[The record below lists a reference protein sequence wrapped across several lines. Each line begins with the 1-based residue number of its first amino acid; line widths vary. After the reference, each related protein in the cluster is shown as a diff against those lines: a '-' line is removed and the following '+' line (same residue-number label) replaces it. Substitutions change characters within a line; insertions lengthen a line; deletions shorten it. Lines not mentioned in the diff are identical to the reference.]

1 MKKSTSFLFFLFLSF
16 PFFINAQSTSDAWID
31 RFDGFLKKHV
41 KDGRVDYKKVK
52 DSPTLSGLYEA
63 LKNIKVSDAKTDENK
78 AFYIN
83 AYNLLVIY
91 AAAQEYPIGSVQEV
105 SSFFDR
111 KNYTIAGKNY
121 SLNGLEKDFIF
132 KKFPDPRL
140 HFVLVCGAV
149 DCPPITDFAY
159 RADELDAQLDTQTK
173 ASLNNP
179 NFIKEENGKTGLSNI
194 FKWYTNDFGGSTRK
208 SIAYINQYRTK
219 QIDPSGGTY
228 FYDYDWQLNDVGNAA
243 AGSSSGGA
251 ANAYR
256 YVVSAA
262 IPKGQTELKVF
273 NNLYSQKTGD
283 GNDFNNRSTFFT
295 SSISALYGVNNR
307 FNAGL
312 EIRYRRTLNSGFP
325 SSALDAL
332 GSLDGLDGR
341 QGITGIGPR
350 IRWAPVPK
358 WSGFSLQSTFTIPI
372 GDQLSGGN
380 GKPFIEFDGPIF
392 WTQFYYDKS
401 IGSRY
406 SIFLELD
413 LLFEDLGKGNRFSTP
428 ATVIFSYFPTT
439 KWTLYGLTGYS
450 PLYQSPFDYFHQ
462 VGLGT
467 KYQITRKFE
476 VELLYTSFRNKFL
489 NSVDGVANTFNMG
502 IRFSL

>member
-1 MKKSTSFLFFLFLSF
+1 MKKSTFSGLALFLLLPLF
-16 PFFINAQSTSDAWID
+16 LTAQTSTEAWID

-41 KDGRVDYKKVK
+41 RDGRVDYEKVK
-52 DSPTLSGLYEA
+52 DSPTLTGLQEA
-63 LKNIKVSDAKTDENK
+63 LRDIKVDDTFDNKNK

-91 AAAQEYPIGSVQEV
+91 AVAQEYPVNSVQEV

-111 KNYTIAGKNY
+111 KNYTIAGQKY

-140 HFVLVCGAV
+140 HFVLVCGAI
-149 DCPPITDFAY
+149 DCPPITNFAY
-159 RADELDAQLDTQTK
+159 RAEALDAQLDTQTK

-179 NFIKEENGKTGLSNI
+179 NFIKEENGKIGISNI
-194 FKWYTNDFGGSTRK
+194 FKWYNNDFGGSTRK
-208 SIAYINQYRTK
+208 AITYINTYREAA
-219 QIDPSGGTY
+219 ISPSANTY
-228 FYDYDWQLNDVGNAA
+228 FYDYNWGLNDVKTAGA
-243 AGSSSGGA
+243 AGGVA
-251 ANAYR
+251 ANAFR
-256 YVVSAA
+256 YVTSAA

-283 GNDFNNRSTFFT
+283 GNDLNSRSTFFT
-295 SSISALYGVNNR
+295 SSISALYGINNR

-312 EIRYRRTLNSGFP
+312 EIRYRRTLNSGIP
-325 SSALDAL
+325 SSALDAF
-332 GSLDGLDGR
+332 GNLDGLNGR

-350 IRWAPVPK
+350 IRWAPIPK
-358 WSGFSLQSTFTIPI
+358 WSGFSLQSTFTFPI
-372 GDQLSGGN
+372 GSELSGGN

-392 WTQFYYDKS
+392 WTQFYYDQS

-413 LLFEDLGKGNRFSTP
+413 LLFEDLGKGNSFSTP

-439 KWTLYGLTGYS
+439 KWTLYGLAGYS
-450 PLYQSPFDYFHQ
+450 PRIQSPFDYFHQ
-462 VGLGT
+462 AGLGT

-476 VELLYTSFRNKFL
+476 IELLYTSFRNKFIK
-489 NSVDGVANTFNMG
+489 SVDGVANTFNLG
-502 IRFSL
+502 VRFTL